1 MTTVT
6 ITNLGNGKSGSKD
19 FPTQA
24 DAAAFILYMTT
35 EFAGNSM
42 KIEVAK

>member
-6 ITNLGNGKSGSKD
+6 VTNQINNKSDSKD

-24 DAAAFILYMTT
+24 DAAAFILYLNTT
-35 EFAGNSM
+35 FDSSTFT
-42 KIEVAK
+42 IEVTK

>member
-6 ITNLGNGKSGSKD
+6 ITNPKNGKSGSKD

-35 EFAGNSM
+35 EFAGNPLE
-42 KIEVAK
+42 IEVSK